1 MKFLNLFLILL
12 AVGAPGLAQDA
23 PQPADSKPAAEK
35 PVAAQQQSVAAM
47 QPSLAA
53 QRASIAKQV
62 GDRSSESFFLLGP
75 PSQSDLV
82 PVLAP
87 ESDCEPLPA
96 SQLDPLIEGAARQ
109 QDLQPELLRSMIHQ
123 ESGARPCAVSPK
135 GAMGLMQLMPAT
147 AAQLG
152 VKDPFNPGEN
162 LNAGA
167 WFMKQLLNIYD
178 DLPLALGAYN
188 AGSARVDQ
196 SGSVPDIPETQDYV
210 TNILNRL
217 SKDAAA
223 VKTVS
228 EPRAGA
234 GP

>member
-1 MKFLNLFLILL
+1 MKLLLPFLLIL
-12 AVGAPGLAQDA
+12 AVGTPGLAQDA

-53 QRASIAKQV
+53 QRASIARQV

-75 PSQSDLV
+75 PSRSSLV
-82 PVLAP
+82 PVVAP

-96 SQLDPLIEGAARQ
+96 AQLDSLIEGAAKQ
-109 QDLQPELLRSMIHQ
+109 QDLQPELLRSMVNQ

-152 VKDPFNPGEN
+152 VTYN
-162 LNAGA
+162 
-167 WFMKQLLNIYD
+167 

-188 AGSARVDQ
+188 AGPARVNAID
-196 SGSVPDIPETQDYV
+196 GIPAIPETQNYIQK
-210 TNILNRL
+210 ILSSL
-217 SKDAAA
+217 PAK
-223 VKTVS
+223 K
-228 EPRAGA
+228 
-234 GP
+234 

>member
-1 MKFLNLFLILL
+1 MRLPILFLILL
-12 AVGAPGLAQDA
+12 AVAANGLAQDVA
-23 PQPADSKPAAEK
+23 QPADSKPAVEK
-35 PVAAQQQSVAAM
+35 PVALQQQSVAAM

-62 GDRSSESFFLLGP
+62 GDHSSPSFFLLGP
-75 PSQSDLV
+75 PSETGLV
-82 PVLAP
+82 PVQEP
-87 ESDCEPLPA
+87 EGDCEPLPA
-96 SQLDPLIEGAARQ
+96 SQLDPLIEGAARR
-109 QDLQPELLRSMIHQ
+109 QDLQPELLRSMIRQ

-188 AGSARVDQ
+188 AGPARVNAI
-196 SGSVPDIPETQDYV
+196 GGIPPIPETQEYV
-210 TNILNRL
+210 KKIMSTLPP
-217 SKDAAA
+217 K
-223 VKTVS
+223 K
-228 EPRAGA
+228 
-234 GP
+234 

>member
-1 MKFLNLFLILL
+1 MKPLLPFLLVL
-12 AVGAPGLAQDA
+12 AVGTPGLAQDA
-23 PQPADSKPAAEK
+23 PQPADSKPAVEK
-35 PVAAQQQSVAAM
+35 PVAGQRESVAAM

-53 QRASIAKQV
+53 QRASIARQV

-75 PSQSDLV
+75 PSRSSLV

-96 SQLDPLIEGAARQ
+96 AQLDSLIEGAAKQ
-109 QDLQPELLRSMIHQ
+109 QDLQPELLRSMVNQ

-152 VKDPFNPGEN
+152 VKDPFDPQEN

-167 WFMKQLLNIYD
+167 WFVKQLLTTYN

-188 AGSARVDQ
+188 AGPARVNAID
-196 SGSVPDIPETQDYV
+196 GIPAIPETQNYV
-210 TNILNRL
+210 QKILSSL
-217 SKDAAA
+217 PAK
-223 VKTVS
+223 K
-228 EPRAGA
+228 
-234 GP
+234 

>member
-1 MKFLNLFLILL
+1 MKLPNPFLILL
-12 AVGAPGLAQDA
+12 AVGASGLAQDA
-23 PQPADSKPAAEK
+23 G
-35 PVAAQQQSVAAM
+35 QQRSVAAM

-75 PSQSDLV
+75 PSQSGLV
-82 PVLAP
+82 PVVAA
-87 ESDCEPLPA
+87 ESDCDPLPA
-96 SQLDPLIEGAARQ
+96 SELDPLIEGAAKQ
-109 QDLQPELLRSMIHQ
+109 QDLQPALLRSMVNR

-152 VKDPFNPGEN
+152 VKDPFDPKEN

-167 WFMKQLLNIYD
+167 LFFKQLLTIYD

-188 AGSARVDQ
+188 AGPARVNAID
-196 SGSVPDIPETQDYV
+196 GMPPIPETQDYV
-210 TNILNRL
+210 RKIMSTLPP
-217 SKDAAA
+217 K
-223 VKTVS
+223 K
-228 EPRAGA
+228 
-234 GP
+234 

>member
-1 MKFLNLFLILL
+1 MKSLNLFLILL

-23 PQPADSKPAAEK
+23 PQPADSKPAVEK
-35 PVAAQQQSVAAM
+35 PVAGQQASVAAM

-75 PSQSDLV
+75 PSQSGLV

-87 ESDCEPLPA
+87 ESECEPLPV

-109 QDLQPELLRSMIHQ
+109 QDLQPELLRSMVNQ
-123 ESGARPCAVSPK
+123 ESGARPCAVSAK

-167 WFMKQLLNIYD
+167 WFFKQLLNIYD

-188 AGSARVDQ
+188 AGPARVNAID
-196 SGSVPDIPETQDYV
+196 GIPAIPETQEYV
-210 TNILNRL
+210 RKIMSTLPP
-217 SKDAAA
+217 K
-223 VKTVS
+223 K
-228 EPRAGA
+228 
-234 GP
+234 

>member
-1 MKFLNLFLILL
+1 MKPLLPFLLVL
-12 AVGAPGLAQDA
+12 AVGTPGLAQDA

-53 QRASIAKQV
+53 QRASIARQV

-75 PSQSDLV
+75 PSRSSLV

-96 SQLDPLIEGAARQ
+96 AQLDSLIEGAAKQ
-109 QDLQPELLRSMIHQ
+109 QDLQPELLRSMVNQ

-152 VKDPFNPGEN
+152 VKDPFDPQEN

-167 WFMKQLLNIYD
+167 WFVKQLLTTYN

-188 AGSARVDQ
+188 AGPARVNAID
-196 SGSVPDIPETQDYV
+196 GIPAIPETQNYV
-210 TNILNRL
+210 QRILSSL
-217 SKDAAA
+217 PAK
-223 VKTVS
+223 K
-228 EPRAGA
+228 
-234 GP
+234 

>member
-1 MKFLNLFLILL
+1 MKLPTSFLILL
-12 AVGAPGLAQDA
+12 AVGAPGLAQNA
-23 PQPADSKPAAEK
+23 PQPADSKPAVEK
-35 PVAAQQQSVAAM
+35 PVAVQQQSVAAM

-82 PVLAP
+82 PVVAP

-96 SQLDPLIEGAARQ
+96 SQLDPLIEGAARR
-109 QDLQPELLRSMIHQ
+109 QDLQPELLRSMVNQ

-167 WFMKQLLNIYD
+167 WFFKQLLNIYD
-178 DLPLALGAYN
+178 DLPMALGAYN
-188 AGSARVDQ
+188 AGPARVNAID
-196 SGSVPDIPETQDYV
+196 GIPAIPETQEYV
-210 TNILNRL
+210 RKIMSTLP
-217 SKDAAA
+217 SK
-223 VKTVS
+223 K
-228 EPRAGA
+228 
-234 GP
+234 

>member
-1 MKFLNLFLILL
+1 MKLPIPFLILL
-12 AVGAPGLAQDA
+12 AVGTHALAQDA
-23 PQPADSKPAAEK
+23 PPPADSAPAVEK
-35 PVAAQQQSVAAM
+35 PPVAGQQQSVAAM

-53 QRASIAKQV
+53 QRASIARQV

-75 PSQSDLV
+75 PSESGLV
-82 PVLAP
+82 PVQAP

-96 SQLDPLIEGAARQ
+96 SQLDSLIESAAKQ

-152 VKDPFNPGEN
+152 VKDPFDPKEN

-167 WFMKQLLNIYD
+167 WFVKQLLTVYN

-188 AGSARVDQ
+188 AGPARVNAID
-196 SGSVPDIPETQDYV
+196 GIPAIPETQEYIRKIMS
-210 TNILNRL
+210 TLP
-217 SKDAAA
+217 SK
-223 VKTVS
+223 K
-228 EPRAGA
+228 
-234 GP
+234 

>member
-1 MKFLNLFLILL
+1 LPRSNSLSR
-12 AVGAPGLAQDA
+12 PC
-23 PQPADSKPAAEK
+23 S
-35 PVAAQQQSVAAM
+35 
-47 QPSLAA
+47 PSLAA
-53 QRASIAKQV
+53 QRASIARQV

-75 PSQSDLV
+75 PSQSGLV

-96 SQLDPLIEGAARQ
+96 SQLDSLIEGAAKQ
-109 QDLQPELLRSMIHQ
+109 QDLQPELLRSMVNQ

-152 VKDPFNPGEN
+152 VKDPFDPQEN

-167 WFMKQLLNIYD
+167 WFVKQLLTIYN

-188 AGSARVDQ
+188 AGPARVNAID
-196 SGSVPDIPETQDYV
+196 GIPAIPETQNTFGRSCPRCRQEV
-210 TNILNRL
+210 TREPLESTLRL
-217 SKDAAA
+217 PMRPPWKD
-223 VKTVS
+223 S
-228 EPRAGA
+228 YGMRSGSWRPL
-234 GP
+234 